1 MANKKPKEKTK
12 EILVPLSV
20 LIEREANNVIQ
31 SLNKSELDIHLK
43 IEVLQTVLQNAINVE
58 QQERMIYEEQLKESE
73 EENGISKESMA

>member
-31 SLNKSELDIHLK
+31 SLNKSGLDIHLK